1 MRRTL
6 LQGFAVAVAMVG
18 LVGCG
23 GTDSEDGARTQ
34 SQPGGGQIVNTPPEP
49 VYTEQEVVAKLGLSG
64 EGPGYDLGDEECVA
78 SVILTTPADI
88 DVYAGAGDTVA
99 TNDAGSVGIKVGTY
113 QGGPSAAECA
123 RRFASLLS
131 DRLP

>member
-1 MRRTL
+1 MVGL
-6 LQGFAVAVAMVG
+6 VG

-23 GTDSEDGARTQ
+23 GADSEDGLARTQ
-34 SQPGGGQIVNTPPEP
+34 SQPSGGRIVNTPPKP
-49 VYTEQEVVAKLGLSG
+49 VYTEQEVVTKLDLSG
-64 EGPGYDLGDEECVA
+64 EGPAYDLGHEECVA

-88 DVYAGAGDTVA
+88 DLYAGAGDTVA

-113 QGGPSAAECA
+113 QDGPSEAECA

-131 DRLP
+131 DRLPY